1 LIFSLLKIRKKTAA
15 VLVGIACG
23 IACVWVVATWQ
34 NLSMAEILN
43 MLLGSIL
50 FLGGIMLAALCLVAL
65 FSLLRKLLSRINSSK

>member
-23 IACVWVVATWQ
+23 LACVWVVATWQ
-34 NLSMAEILN
+34 QLSIADILN

-50 FLGGIMLAALCLVAL
+50 LLGGIMIAAVCVVAA
-65 FSLLRKLLSRINSSK
+65 FTLLKKLLSRVNSSE

>member
-23 IACVWVVATWQ
+23 LACVWVVASWQ
-34 NLSMAEILN
+34 QLSIQEILN

-50 FLGGIMLAALCLVAL
+50 LLGGIMLAALCLVTA
-65 FSLLRKLLSRINSSK
+65 FSLLRKLLSKINHSE

>member
-23 IACVWVVATWQ
+23 LACVWVVASWQ
-34 NLSMAEILN
+34 QLSIQEILN

-50 FLGGIMLAALCLVAL
+50 LLGGIMLAALCLVAA
-65 FSLLRKLLSRINSSK
+65 FSLLRKLLSKINHSK

>member
-1 LIFSLLKIRKKTAA
+1 MIFSLLKIRKKTAA

-50 FLGGIMLAALCLVAL
+50 FLGGIMLTALCLVAV
-65 FSLLRKLLSRINSSK
+65 FSLLRKLLNRINSSK

>member
-1 LIFSLLKIRKKTAA
+1 MIFSLLKIRKKTAA

-50 FLGGIMLAALCLVAL
+50 FLGGIMLAALCLVAV
-65 FSLLRKLLSRINSSK
+65 FSLLRKLLNRINSSK

>member
-50 FLGGIMLAALCLVAL
+50 FLGGIMLAALCLVAV
-65 FSLLRKLLSRINSSK
+65 FSLLRKLLNRINSSK

>member
-23 IACVWVVATWQ
+23 LACVWVVATWQ

-50 FLGGIMLAALCLVAL
+50 FLGGIMLAAFFLVAVL
-65 FSLLRKLLSRINSSK
+65 SALRKLLSKIGGSK